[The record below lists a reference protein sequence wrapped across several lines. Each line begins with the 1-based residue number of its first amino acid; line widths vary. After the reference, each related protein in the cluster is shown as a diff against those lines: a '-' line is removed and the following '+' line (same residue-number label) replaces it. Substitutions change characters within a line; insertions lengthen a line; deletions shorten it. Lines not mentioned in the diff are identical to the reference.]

1 LKTIAKKIKSSSY
14 KNLKELEADL
24 LLMTDNARRY
34 NSPRSLISKDAVVL
48 KRLIADTSKSLN
60 KFMQEGKARELEASE
75 RQAKKK
81 LLDQLASMTPT
92 EFEKRLAEADRLAL
106 SSLNGEGDGNE
117 ENEESRSI
125 LKIQKLFN
133 ILASF

>member
-1 LKTIAKKIKSSSY
+1 
-14 KNLKELEADL
+14 
-24 LLMTDNARRY
+24 MTGNARRY

-60 KFMQEGKARELEASE
+60 KLMQEGKARELEAGE

-81 LLDQLASMTPT
+81 LIDQLASMTPT

-106 SSLNGEGDGNE
+106 SSLNGDGNGNE
-117 ENEESRSI
+117 ENEES
-125 LKIQKLFN
+125 KYF
-133 ILASF
+133 